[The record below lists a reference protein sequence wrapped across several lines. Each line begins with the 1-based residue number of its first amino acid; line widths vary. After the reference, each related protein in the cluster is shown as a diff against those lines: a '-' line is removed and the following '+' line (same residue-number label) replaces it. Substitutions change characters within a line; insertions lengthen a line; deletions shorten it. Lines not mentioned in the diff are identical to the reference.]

1 MTSGSA
7 QSLILKY
14 LISTAL
20 IKVDSPPPA
29 YSLLSPPTGCRSAAT
44 EHPSNQFRSQAVFH
58 SKTDSFANF
67 PQHPLLANIILCL
80 QLCSQELDSAFLG
93 GPSQFST
100 DNTSIIKSH
109 RKKKIEKG
117 EKGFAALNFWLLG
130 SQMGWRQLTSR
141 KKEHF
146 LHKCHERIIFVILPI
161 HGSTFVHCPEPNFCH
176 ILQVEERA
184 KDNTA
189 RTS

>member
-1 MTSGSA
+1 MENTTSGSA
-7 QSLILKY
+7 QSLVLKY
-14 LISTAL
+14 LIPIAL

-109 RKKKIEKG
+109 RKKNRKRRKRICCTELLATWKPNGVKTVNFQEKG
-117 EKGFAALNFWLLG
+117 
-130 SQMGWRQLTSR
+130 
-141 KKEHF
+141 
-146 LHKCHERIIFVILPI
+146 
-161 HGSTFVHCPEPNFCH
+161 TF
-176 ILQVEERA
+176 
-184 KDNTA
+184 
-189 RTS
+189 SS